1 MKQINRYY
9 LVFGFVA
16 AILAYAVFFSHNV
29 YFNAILLFFGFLVCV
44 TAYAYIDK
52 HENEKE
58 RKFSEKIINLLG

>member
-9 LVFGFVA
+9 LVFGA
-16 AILAYAVFFSHNV
+16 WCAILAYAVFFSNNV
-29 YFNAILLFFGFLVCV
+29 HFNAILLFFGFLGGV

-58 RKFSEKIINLLG
+58 RKFSEKIVNLLG